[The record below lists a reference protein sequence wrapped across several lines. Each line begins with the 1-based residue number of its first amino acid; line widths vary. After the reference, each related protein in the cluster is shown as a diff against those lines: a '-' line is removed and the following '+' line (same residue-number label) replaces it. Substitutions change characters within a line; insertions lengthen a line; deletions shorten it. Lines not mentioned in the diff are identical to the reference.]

1 MSGLR
6 RKEQAMAK
14 QRERT
19 SIDHTNT
26 EALTRFHGRMY
37 PGLVMVIRAAG
48 VGLREIY
55 SEDTRDKEVVA

>member
-1 MSGLR
+1 
-6 RKEQAMAK
+6 MAK